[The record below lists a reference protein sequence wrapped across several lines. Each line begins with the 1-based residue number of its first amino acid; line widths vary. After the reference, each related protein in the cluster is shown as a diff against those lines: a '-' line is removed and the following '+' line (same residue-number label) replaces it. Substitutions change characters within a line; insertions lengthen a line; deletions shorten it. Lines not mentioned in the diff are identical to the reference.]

1 MLDNNMIFNIFVIF
15 KIIFLEDLLQRKYV
29 LYRVFENK

>member
-1 MLDNNMIFNIFVIF
+1 MLDNNMIFSIFVIF
-15 KIIFLEDLLQRKYV
+15 KIILLEDLLQRKYV